1 MAKGWCQQ
9 FPLLGLGAAACLLA
23 GTPAASAPDA
33 PPTPSAVPAELVAPA
48 PPWENYAELWSAPV
62 PIRAAELALWRT
74 AASRLGGA
82 EKHTC
87 GFVRWTAPC
96 STCGD
101 SRPRD
106 LSLAAHLSLAG
117 NLPRLLPLSVWFDT
131 PLAHNAAWWVRER
144 RASGSPIAP
153 WALEAI
159 AGAPPPPPRQAE
171 FDAWQRATAAAI
183 ERARRIAGEHGKA
196 LPLPFHPAA
205 QRHRFAERQ
214 PTVTL
219 HRSANLL
226 ILGAT
231 PDADALNPMPRHMQ
245 VTYAV
250 EPEAQA
256 LRTFDQRLP
265 APFTP
270 HFGLR
275 FLSYR
280 EFGRFEWRAEAGAAV
295 LTFSEHVYQA
305 RLVGVFKPKHH
316 TRHWYGEF
324 DCS

>member
-1 MAKGWCQQ
+1 M
-9 FPLLGLGAAACLLA
+9 
-23 GTPAASAPDA
+23 
-33 PPTPSAVPAELVAPA
+33 
-48 PPWENYAELWSAPV
+48 

-82 EKHTC
+82 EKDAC
-87 GFVRWTAPC
+87 GFARWTAPC
-96 STCGD
+96 STCGE

-106 LSLAAHLSLAG
+106 LSLATHLSLAG

-144 RASGSPIAP
+144 RASGSSSAP

-159 AGAPPPPPRQAE
+159 GGAAPPPPRQAE
-171 FDAWQRATAAAI
+171 FHAWQRATTAAI

-196 LPLPFHPAA
+196 LPPAFHPAA

-231 PDADALNPMPRHMQ
+231 PDADALNPLPRHMQ

-256 LRTFDQRLP
+256 LRAFDQRLP
-265 APFTP
+265 APFTA

-295 LTFSEHVYQA
+295 LTFSEHVYRA
-305 RLVGVFKPKHH
+305 RLVGVFKPKPHAK
-316 TRHWYGEF
+316 HWYGEF